1 MCADTGDK
9 KRLILRAM
17 LAAAI
22 IIGIVYVPAIFFQFV
37 NWDDDVHLVAN
48 YFLQTP
54 QQDFL
59 KAVFST
65 TVNGIY
71 IPLTTLSFAVEKL
84 IWGMDP
90 RIYHLNNILLHIA
103 VSVLLIPF
111 GCALGMSVA
120 AAWLAAL
127 IFGLHPMHVESVAW
141 VTERKDVLF
150 ALFYLVGLILYLKYI
165 SFESVDAASRHRKM
179 YFQKWGMF
187 LLAVICAVLS
197 TLAKPMAMSF
207 PLIAGLMDIYL
218 RRRITLG
225 VIAEK
230 IIIGLPLVPI
240 GLFTY
245 QNYAQHDPV
254 PLMTSVLLWIWSFMF
269 YLYKFVAMDYYV
281 LIYQSPLPV
290 NLANPLHALSVMG
303 FVGLVVAIYLF
314 RRCRMFVWALAFYL
328 CSIFLVL
335 RWDMAKDINI
345 VADRF
350 MYLPSIG
357 LCFLFGVMVHQ
368 GLLRFKNRKVVR
380 NVLLAICVSV
390 FFLLIIK
397 TRQQIFVWRDSV
409 SLWQH
414 QLTYQP
420 GAAPALAYNKLAS
433 AYADQ
438 VKLLEKLSRHGAA
451 GLTEEEK
458 KVFTKILNLYQ
469 KSLVIKP
476 DYADSYYRLGKI
488 AQMMKDVS
496 RSEDYFLRALRYD
509 PGHFEASLELGEIYL
524 QQTDTQRAQFYFE
537 NAIQI
542 TPDNQN
548 VRKRVRDLTLQK

>member
-397 TRQQIFVWRDSV
+397 IRQQIFVWRDSV

-420 GAAPALAYNKLAS
+420 NAAPALAYNKLAS
-433 AYADQ
+433 AYSDQ
-438 VKLLEKLSRHGAA
+438 IQLLDKLSHQGVAE
-451 GLTEEEK
+451 LTNDEK
-458 KVFTKILNLYQ
+458 ETFTEILNMYQ
-469 KSLVIKP
+469 RSLTIKP

-524 QQTDTQRAQFYFE
+524 QQNDTQRAQFYFE
-537 NAIQI
+537 NAIKI